1 MSQNKSD
8 IKINHNPVM
17 IEQVLS
23 GLQIKP
29 NCNYIDC
36 TVGEGGHTYSII
48 NSCNPKP
55 NILGIDLDSQALQKA
70 SKRLDSYNQKITL
83 INDNFSNIEDI
94 VNTHN
99 FIPVDGVLFDLG
111 LSSLQLETPNRGFSF
126 KFDSFLDMRFN
137 IHQELS
143 AHQIINFSNEQ
154 ELARIISE
162 FGEQSRSKIIAK
174 TIIRSRPINST
185 AQLAKIISHVLPY
198 KKEHERI
205 HPATKTF
212 QAIRIAVNKELDN
225 LTQMLNSLLNILNQG
240 ARIVGISYHSL
251 EDRIIKQFFQKESTS
266 CICPKTL
273 PLCVCEHVPCLK
285 ILTKKIIIPT
295 ELEISL
301 NPRSRSAKLRVA
313 EVI

>member
-8 IKINHNPVM
+8 IEIKHNPVM

-99 FIPVDGVLFDLG
+99 FIPVNGVLFDLG

-126 KFDSFLDMRFN
+126 RFDSFLDMRFN

-154 ELARIISE
+154 
-162 FGEQSRSKIIAK
+162 
-174 TIIRSRPINST
+174 
-185 AQLAKIISHVLPY
+185 
-198 KKEHERI
+198 
-205 HPATKTF
+205 
-212 QAIRIAVNKELDN
+212 
-225 LTQMLNSLLNILNQG
+225 
-240 ARIVGISYHSL
+240 
-251 EDRIIKQFFQKESTS
+251 
-266 CICPKTL
+266 
-273 PLCVCEHVPCLK
+273 
-285 ILTKKIIIPT
+285 
-295 ELEISL
+295 
-301 NPRSRSAKLRVA
+301 
-313 EVI
+313 